1 MGVQGLLPTL
11 QSITKTV
18 SLERYRGLTVAI
30 DAMSW
35 LHKGVFSCDVKAL
48 AKQQRSEEN
57 QPSQVELKCI
67 NYTMNKADVL
77 QKQFGMSVIL
87 VIDGDSLPSKKEEN
101 QARKEEREKNFQKA
115 LAAEQAKDSRE
126 ARRFYA
132 SSCSVTHKMRYMLI
146 KACKDMGINFIVAP
160 YEADAQMARL
170 AHTNVV
176 DLVITEDSDMLVY
189 GCPRVCFKIDWN
201 TLQGQEIQLM
211 KDLGSCVNPSFRN
224 FTHDMLVFI
233 CIISGCDYCKGVPG
247 IGIKLA
253 HKLVRIHRTPS
264 KIFSALRA
272 AGRMPL
278 DFEESFFIAF
288 RTFRHQRVFC
298 PEKQQ
303 IETLYPI
310 AGSNHRTDPNE
321 VWPFL
326 GEYIEPTIASKIA
339 DGSYHPSLKIPWSEA
354 LKQQQHVYQ
363 SSAVNDLEIHHRR
376 STSNVVAHGGG
387 RNRRG
392 NFNKEKTNVWHA
404 LIYGSKDDSQSSRHQ
419 SSQPLHDGKE
429 NNASKREMFSFFPQ
443 NKRQG
448 GSKDDTVEQS
458 QPPPP
463 VPEIY
468 VDNDDSST
476 SLTKSKS
483 NYAPPAHHRDI
494 PIHFNEYAS
503 RLVGRAFK
511 PISRKRKKQELD
523 GTKSS
528 KYVQKIWEKCAK
540 IQRPMLMQNQAP
552 IEEVTTAE
560 KEEATQGVCR
570 FKRND
575 VSEVECH
582 DANQDTYFHA
592 PIHDTTYHNVERDA
606 ITTTHHRQYD
616 VLPDCSVHNQLDVN
630 DDPYQNVYQQS
641 NHDTCDD
648 QAYEERSIRR
658 SHSLSPTN
666 IWQEFGRSG
675 ATTYEESDNYTHT
688 EAASSYSHR
697 EDLPQSY
704 DDEPLTVAFKD
715 DHDNIIED
723 EHNLFAELQSL
734 HDDPTV
740 LQHEEYS
747 SSMPHCDSNTRYD
760 YQTSHDDQYDDIGH
774 ITDDFSQ
781 HNPFNQLQTV
791 MKRKPTTTDSSC
803 QGNYMDHEDNHA
815 EYNNIFCEDDGE
827 MNICDG
833 KALDKNFYTDADYD
847 DAPEEEQF
855 SYNPFAQLKTCV
867 KRRQVSFRS
876 Y

>member
-1 MGVQGLLPTL
+1 MGVSGLLPTL
-11 QSITKTV
+11 QSITKSV
-18 SLERYRGLTVAI
+18 SLEKYRGLSVCV

-35 LHKGVFSCDVKAL
+35 LHKGVFACDVKAL
-48 AKQQRSEEN
+48 SKHQRSED
-57 QPSQVELKCI
+57 QTPSQVELKCI
-67 NYTMNKADVL
+67 NYTTGKAEVL
-77 QKQFGMSVIL
+77 SKLGMSVIL
-87 VIDGDSLPSKKEEN
+87 VIDGDALPSKKEEN
-101 QARKEEREKNFQKA
+101 KKRKEEREKNFQKA
-115 LAAEQAKDSRE
+115 LAAEQAKDSRA

-146 KACKDMGINFIVAP
+146 KACKDLGINFIVAP

-189 GCPRVCFKIDWN
+189 GCPRVCFKVDWN

-224 FTHDMLVFI
+224 FTHDMFVFM
-233 CIISGCDYCKGVPG
+233 CIVSGCDYCNKGVPG

-326 GEYIEPTIASKIA
+326 GEYIEPSIASKIA
-339 DGSYHPSLKIPWSEA
+339 DGSFHPSLKIPWSEA
-354 LKQQQHVYQ
+354 LKQQQPTRHQ

-376 STSNVVAHGGG
+376 STSNVVANGGG

-392 NFNKEKTNVWHA
+392 GTNKEKTNVWHS
-404 LIYGSKDDSQSSRHQ
+404 LIYGSKDDPQSSRHRQ
-419 SSQPLHDGKE
+419 QESQPPHDGKE
-429 NNASKREMFSFFPQ
+429 NNASSKRDMFSFFPQ

-448 GSKDDTVEQS
+448 SKDDTVEQQS
-458 QPPPP
+458 QPPP

-468 VDNDDSST
+468 VGNDDAST
-476 SLTKSKS
+476 SLSKSKSKS
-483 NYAPPAHHRDI
+483 NYVPPAHHRDI

-540 IQRPMLMQNQAP
+540 IQRPVLMQNQAP
-552 IEEVTTAE
+552 TEEVTTEE
-560 KEEATQGVCR
+560 KEVVTQGVCR
-570 FKRND
+570 FKKD
-575 VSEVECH
+575 DVECH
-582 DANQDTYFHA
+582 DASQDSYFHA
-592 PIHDTTYHNVERDA
+592 PIHDTTYQNVERDA
-606 ITTTHHRQYD
+606 TTTTHHQQYD
-616 VLPDCSVHNQLDVN
+616 VMPDFSEHNQLDVN
-630 DDPYQNVYQQS
+630 DDPYHDVYQQS
-641 NHDTCDD
+641 NHDTCND
-648 QAYEERSIRR
+648 QEYEERSVR
-658 SHSLSPTN
+658 SSHNFSSSN
-666 IWQEFGRSG
+666 IWHQEFGRSG
-675 ATTYEESDNYTHT
+675 TISYEENEYHT
-688 EAASSYSHR
+688 QVASSYSHHH

-704 DDEPLTVAFKD
+704 DDEPRVVAFKD
-715 DHDNIIED
+715 DHNNIIE
-723 EHNLFAELQSL
+723 EEYNLFAELQSI
-734 HDDPTV
+734 HNDPSSD
-740 LQHEEYS
+740 QHEEY
-747 SSMPHCDSNTRYD
+747 RY
-760 YQTSHDDQYDDIGH
+760 
-774 ITDDFSQ
+774 
-781 HNPFNQLQTV
+781 
-791 MKRKPTTTDSSC
+791 
-803 QGNYMDHEDNHA
+803 
-815 EYNNIFCEDDGE
+815 
-827 MNICDG
+827 MN
-833 KALDKNFYTDADYD
+833 
-847 DAPEEEQF
+847 
-855 SYNPFAQLKTCV
+855 
-867 KRRQVSFRS
+867 
-876 Y
+876 

>member
-1 MGVQGLLPTL
+1 MFALLQEILTSLPPT
-11 QSITKTV
+11 
-18 SLERYRGLTVAI
+18 SLDILVTRGLTVAV

-35 LHKGVFSCDVKAL
+35 LHKGVFACDVKAL
-48 AKQQRSEEN
+48 AKQQRSEDN
-57 QPSQVELKCI
+57 KPTQVELKCI
-67 NYTMNKADVL
+67 KYTTGRAEIL
-77 QKQFGMSVIL
+77 QKEFGMSIIL
-87 VIDGDSLPSKKEEN
+87 VIDGDALPSKKEEN
-101 QARKEEREKNFQKA
+101 AIRREEREKNFQKA
-115 LAAEQAKDSRE
+115 LAAEQAKDSRA

-146 KACKDMGINFIVAP
+146 KACKELGINFIVAP

-224 FTHDMLVFI
+224 FTHDMFVFL
-233 CIISGCDYCKGVPG
+233 CIVSGCDYCCKGVPG

-278 DFEESFFIAF
+278 DFEEQFFIAF

-326 GEYIEPTIASKIA
+326 GEYIESSIASKIA

-354 LKQQQHVYQ
+354 LKQQQQQQQPTHQ
-363 SSAVNDLEIHHRR
+363 SSVVNDLQIHHR
-376 STSNVVAHGGG
+376 STSTNVVANGGG

-392 NFNKEKTNVWHA
+392 ASNKEKTNVWHT
-404 LIYGSKDDSQSSRHQ
+404 LIYGSKDNSQSSRHRQ
-419 SSQPLHDGKE
+419 QESQPPHDGKE
-429 NNASKREMFSFFPQ
+429 NNASSKRDMFSFFPQ

-448 GSKDDTVEQS
+448 SKDDTVEQQS
-458 QPPPP
+458 QPPP

-468 VDNDDSST
+468 VGNDDAST
-476 SLTKSKS
+476 SLSKSKSKS
-483 NYAPPAHHRDI
+483 NYVPPAHHRDI

-540 IQRPMLMQNQAP
+540 IQRPVLMQNQAP

-560 KEEATQGVCR
+560 KEEVTQGVSR
-570 FKRND
+570 FKRD
-575 VSEVECH
+575 EVECH
-582 DANQDTYFHA
+582 DASQDTYFHA
-592 PIHDTTYHNVERDA
+592 TNHDSTYQDVEGDA
-606 ITTTHHRQYD
+606 ITTTHYHQQYD
-616 VLPDCSVHNQLDVN
+616 VLPDCSVQQQLDVN
-630 DDPYQNVYQQS
+630 DEPYQNVYQQS
-641 NHDTCDD
+641 CDD
-648 QAYEERSIRR
+648 QVYEERSVR
-658 SHSLSPTN
+658 SSHDFSSTN
-666 IWQEFGRSG
+666 IWHQEFGGRSD
-675 ATTYEESDNYTHT
+675 TTSYEENRYHT
-688 EAASSYSHR
+688 EATSSYSHHH
-697 EDLPQSY
+697 EDFPQSY
-704 DDEPLTVAFKD
+704 EDEPRSVAFKD
-715 DHDNIIED
+715 DHDNIIEE
-723 EHNLFAELQSL
+723 EHNLFAELQSI
-734 HDDPTV
+734 HDDTAAD
-740 LQHEEYS
+740 QHEEYS
-747 SSMPHCDSNTRYD
+747 SNMTHGSNTRYD
-760 YQTSHDDQYDDIGH
+760 YHANHCDDIEH

-791 MKRKPTTTDSSC
+791 MKKKPAATDSSR
-803 QGNYMDHEDNHA
+803 QGNYMDDGGHA
-815 EYNNIFCEDDGE
+815 EHNNIFYEDDG
-827 MNICDG
+827 NVYNDKAFDG
-833 KALDKNFYTDADYD
+833 RYCTDADYD
-847 DAPEEEQF
+847 DAPEDNNF
-855 SYNPFAQLKTCV
+855 NYNPFAQLKTV
-867 KRRQVSFRS
+867 KKPQVSFRS